1 MDMKTRIESQLDY
14 CSEQIKRV
22 EGIKSR
28 CLETIA
34 GCDKLISEM
43 NESIKDLKESLK
55 GLR

>member
-34 GCDKLISEM
+34 GCDKLISDM
-43 NESIKDLKESLK
+43 NESIKELKESLK